1 MDTGTTYDT
10 IVYAGF
16 WRRFAA
22 FLIDIVIVLVITN
35 VIELALWLSGNISAS
50 KTTVSFF
57 SYRLQAPFPIVTVPF
72 HPLCLLVGW
81 PYFAGLESSA
91 RRATIGKMTLSIY
104 VTDYSGGRIGFGRAT
119 ARYWAKWLV
128 SALFTGSIGFL
139 MAGFT
144 ERKQALHDMIV
155 RSVVVKA
162 FRNRGR

>member
-57 SYRLQAPFPIVTVPF
+57 SYRFQAPFPIVTVPF

-104 VTDYSGGRIGFGRAT
+104 VTDYSGGELLSGGQRHAIGR
-119 ARYWAKWLV
+119 
-128 SALFTGSIGFL
+128 SGSSL
-139 MAGFT
+139 
-144 ERKQALHDMIV
+144 RCSPV
-155 RSVVVKA
+155 RSA
-162 FRNRGR
+162 FSWPGSPNAGRRSMT